1 MDELTMKLVDRL
13 LAAERMNVIY
23 EMRFKRLSELIWDR
37 EREHAEYC
45 KKYKQSYNNTIN
57 DVPIDTVEVRK
68 AACIDSELSTIEL
81 FRQLDQIGKEEE
93 DE

>member
-1 MDELTMKLVDRL
+1 MDEFTMKLVDRL

-23 EMRFKRLSELIWDR
+23 EMRFKRLSELIWDK

-45 KKYKQSYNNTIN
+45 KKYKHDYRNTIN

-68 AACIDSELSTIEL
+68 AACIDSEISTIAL
-81 FRQLDQIGKEEE
+81 FRELDQIGEQEEE
-93 DE
+93 